1 MIKLLISDDSAFMR
15 IAIRKMVEGNPDIQ
29 VVGEAKTGQ
38 MCVEMCEQ
46 LRPDVITMDVEMPVM
61 DGLEATRQIMARTP
75 TPIIMLSS
83 LTERNSVTTIK
94 ALELGA
100 VDFIAKKSS
109 FVQLDIVKIGEE
121 LVEKLQ
127 FWAKKKARLALINR
141 GAGSA
146 SLGDQPNGQ
155 TPYRPATGAGFN
167 GHHGAPID
175 PSIPVAMRKVDAQP
189 NPGLVVL
196 GISTGGPATLPQTL
210 KAMGR
215 LACPM
220 IVAQHMP
227 PMFTSGFA
235 LHLRSETGLDV
246 VESTDGMQLKPGMVV
261 IIKGGTDAVVREPFP
276 GKMMLYE
283 RTQPDAPI
291 HPNADVLF
299 RSAASVSGN
308 LVAVVMTGMGSD
320 GMQGAKDLVQ
330 RKGCA
335 VLAQEPSSCI
345 VDGMPSSVI
354 NAGLAS
360 AVLNPHDLGVRLAR
374 LAGQAASSVKIPSF
388 FA

>member
-15 IAIRKMVEGNPDIQ
+15 IAIRKMVEGNPNIQ

-46 LRPDVITMDVEMPVM
+46 FKPDVITMDVEMPVM
-61 DGLEATRQIMARTP
+61 DGLEATRQIMARFP

-127 FWAKKKARLALINR
+127 FWAKKKGRLGLLNR
-141 GAGSA
+141 GGTD
-146 SLGDQPNGQ
+146 LGRTAPSVSG
-155 TPYRPATGAGFN
+155 GFRSP
-167 GHHGAPID
+167 PID
-175 PSIPVAMRKVDAQP
+175 TSQPVSVRKVDAQGSP
-189 NPGLVVL
+189 SLVVL

-215 LACPM
+215 LSCPLV
-220 IVAQHMP
+220 VAQHMP

-235 LHLRSETGLDV
+235 AHLRSETGLDV
-246 VESTDGMQLKPGMVV
+246 VESTDGMELKPGMVV
-261 IIKGGTDAVVREPFP
+261 IIKGGTDSVVR
-276 GKMMLYE
+276 
-283 RTQPDAPI
+283 
-291 HPNADVLF
+291 
-299 RSAASVSGN
+299 
-308 LVAVVMTGMGSD
+308 
-320 GMQGAKDLVQ
+320 
-330 RKGCA
+330 
-335 VLAQEPSSCI
+335 
-345 VDGMPSSVI
+345 
-354 NAGLAS
+354 
-360 AVLNPHDLGVRLAR
+360 
-374 LAGQAASSVKIPSF
+374 
-388 FA
+388 

>member
-1 MIKLLISDDSAFMR
+1 LVCAQQGASMIRLLISDDSAFMR

-46 LRPDVITMDVEMPVM
+46 LKPDVITMDVEMPVM
-61 DGLEATRQIMARTP
+61 DGLEATRQIMARFP

-109 FVQLDIVKIGEE
+109 FVQLDIVKIGED

-127 FWAKKKARLALINR
+127 FWAKKKTRVALANR
-141 GAGSA
+141 GVGNPASAG
-146 SLGDQPNGQ
+146 L
-155 TPYRPATGAGFN
+155 PAVGRAI
-167 GHHGAPID
+167 GAPID
-175 PSIPVAMRKVDAQP
+175 TSIPVSVRKVEAQGT
-189 NPGLVVL
+189 PGLVVL

-215 LACPM
+215 LSCPM
-220 IVAQHMP
+220 VVAQHMP

-235 LHLRSETGLDV
+235 MHLRTETGLDV
-246 VESTDGMQLKPGMVV
+246 VESTDGMELKPGMVV

-283 RTQPDAPI
+283 RTQADAPI

-299 RSAASVSGN
+299 RSAASVSTTP
-308 LVAVVMTGMGSD
+308 VAVIMTGMGSD

-330 RKGCA
+330 RKSCA

-354 NAGLAS
+354 QAGLAS

-374 LAGQAASSVKIPSF
+374 LAGQSASSVKIPSF

>member
-155 TPYRPATGAGFN
+155 TPY
-167 GHHGAPID
+167 
-175 PSIPVAMRKVDAQP
+175 
-189 NPGLVVL
+189 
-196 GISTGGPATLPQTL
+196 
-210 KAMGR
+210 
-215 LACPM
+215 
-220 IVAQHMP
+220 
-227 PMFTSGFA
+227 
-235 LHLRSETGLDV
+235 
-246 VESTDGMQLKPGMVV
+246 
-261 IIKGGTDAVVREPFP
+261 
-276 GKMMLYE
+276 
-283 RTQPDAPI
+283 
-291 HPNADVLF
+291 
-299 RSAASVSGN
+299 
-308 LVAVVMTGMGSD
+308 
-320 GMQGAKDLVQ
+320 
-330 RKGCA
+330 
-335 VLAQEPSSCI
+335 
-345 VDGMPSSVI
+345 
-354 NAGLAS
+354 
-360 AVLNPHDLGVRLAR
+360 
-374 LAGQAASSVKIPSF
+374 
-388 FA
+388 